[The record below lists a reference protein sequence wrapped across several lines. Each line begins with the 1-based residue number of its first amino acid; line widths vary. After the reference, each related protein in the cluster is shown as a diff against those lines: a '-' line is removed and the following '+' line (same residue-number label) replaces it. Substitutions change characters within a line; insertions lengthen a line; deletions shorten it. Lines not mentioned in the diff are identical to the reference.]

1 MIEEFEIESSPGLT
15 KLLSD
20 EPLEEDEEQQQQQ
33 QSEGDEKDLSRKGT
47 QDGTGDQNTCNNDTT
62 QQVDHHVPGMCQ
74 I

>member
-20 EPLEEDEEQQQQQ
+20 EPLEEDEEQQQR
-33 QSEGDEKDLSRKGT
+33 QSEGDEKDLNRKRIE
-47 QDGTGDQNTCNNDTT
+47 DGTGDQNTSNNDTT